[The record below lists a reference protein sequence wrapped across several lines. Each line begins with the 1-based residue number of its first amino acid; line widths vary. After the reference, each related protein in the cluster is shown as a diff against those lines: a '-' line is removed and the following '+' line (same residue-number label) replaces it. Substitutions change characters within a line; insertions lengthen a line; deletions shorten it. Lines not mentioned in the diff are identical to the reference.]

1 MMRAPDALPLHL
13 MLMMMQSGISPN
25 AYAPWNASSWNF
37 DNPFMPKMKSPLE
50 HGLDQWQEQS
60 QKLSDQFLS
69 AWLPKSANPFAENN
83 PSSRRTTG
91 SRFTN
96 EEAGPRHEDGVTEW
110 SDYLPHFMQ
119 PEFLQSLGE
128 KAFANSAGFMQGMQA
143 YLNSDYVRE
152 EPDYPVIWQN
162 GSARL
167 LDLDPKNTDGL
178 AILMVP
184 SLINK
189 SYVLDLTPENSF
201 AQYLKQQGFRPL
213 ILDWGTPG
221 EDEKEFG
228 TDEYMTGY
236 ALHALQTLREKHDG
250 PIALLGYC
258 MGGIFA
264 VAMTKLAQLY
274 VDALILLATPWDF
287 SAEDTPR
294 VLLEPGTQIMLGN
307 WIDTQNPVQPL
318 VTQTLFHLID
328 PWRVQE
334 KYSRYPSLDAAGQQ
348 HFLAVEQWVNDGVPL
363 TQKVARECFV
373 DWPQKNILATHKWK
387 VGRRWIEP
395 GSITCPTLAV
405 IPTKDAI
412 VPIGVAEPLTREI
425 PRCDVLRP
433 ESGHVSMVVGKNAK
447 AMLWKPLVAWLNEK
461 F

>member
-25 AYAPWNASSWNF
+25 GYGPWNVQSWNF
-37 DNPFMPKMKSPLE
+37 DNPFLPKLKTPLE
-50 HGLDQWQEQS
+50 HGLDQFKAQS
-60 QKLSDQFLS
+60 QKLSDQWLS
-69 AWLPKSANPFAENN
+69 AWQLPNAKSPSAKNSGFSWPGFTPSDEAKPDANW
-83 PSSRRTTG
+83 T
-91 SRFTN
+91 
-96 EEAGPRHEDGVTEW
+96 DQ
-110 SDYLPHFMQ
+110 LPHFLQ
-119 PEFLQSLGE
+119 PEFLQSLGD

-143 YLNSDYVRE
+143 YLNSDYVRVD
-152 EPDYPVIWQN
+152 PNYKVIWKN

-189 SYVLDLTPENSF
+189 SHVLDLTPENSF
-201 AQYLKQQGFRPL
+201 AQYLKSQGFRPL

-221 EDEKEFG
+221 EDEKDFG
-228 TDEYMTGY
+228 TAEYMTTY

-258 MGGIFA
+258 MGGIFT
-264 VAMTKLAQLY
+264 VAMTQLAQLY

-294 VLLEPGTQIMLGN
+294 VLLNPGTQTMLAN
-307 WIDTQNPVQPL
+307 WINTQNPVQPL

-334 KYSRYPSLDAAGQQ
+334 KYSRYPSLNDAEKQ
-348 HFLAVEQWVNDGVPL
+348 HFLAIEQWVNDGVPL
-363 TQKVARECFV
+363 TQSVARECFV
-373 DWPQKNILATHKWK
+373 DWPQQNILATHKWK
-387 VGRRWIEP
+387 VGRKWIEP

-405 IPTKDAI
+405 IPTKDNI
-412 VPIGVAEPLTREI
+412 VPVGVAEPLTKII
-425 PRCDVLRP
+425 PRCDVLKP
-433 ESGHVSMVVGKNAK
+433 EAGHVSMVVGKNAK
-447 AMLWKPLVAWLNEK
+447 AVLWKPLVAWLNER